1 MDENQR
7 FDIPWHK
14 AFLLIPVVYKVL
26 PMCLELSVTYVS
38 GSYPPIKGEGAKF
51 GRRNKIKGEIVQ
63 IILEERASSNRL
75 SLSFSKRKG
84 ESGHN

>member
-38 GSYPPIKGEGAKF
+38 GSYRGRGCEGEEKGEEK
-51 GRRNKIKGEIVQ
+51 RVQ
-63 IILEERASSNRL
+63 DDGIFFKSLVRA
-75 SLSFSKRKG
+75 
-84 ESGHN
+84 

>member
-38 GSYPPIKGEGAKF
+38 GSYPPIKGEGTLI
-51 GRRNKIKGEIVQ
+51 RHC
-63 IILEERASSNRL
+63 EERSDVAIS
-75 SLSFSKRKG
+75 
-84 ESGHN
+84 